1 MLVQRDDLTVEQHV
15 GLELACKDGE
25 RARDLGEL
33 AGLVVAEPRPE
44 PHGTRAATGPHH
56 GERSNAVVLRLVGE
70 PRVGQRGLVQ
80 RGQHR
85 AGERLWH
92 RRCRQCK
99 HARRVRPGDI
109 IVTFQGEPIQSPHDL
124 TRRVAGTP
132 PGSKVTL
139 RVARSG
145 GQTSVDTTLGRLKDA
160 PPSPAGAER

>member
-1 MLVQRDDLTVEQHV
+1 
-15 GLELACKDGE
+15 
-25 RARDLGEL
+25 
-33 AGLVVAEPRPE
+33 
-44 PHGTRAATGPHH
+44 
-56 GERSNAVVLRLVGE
+56 
-70 PRVGQRGLVQ
+70 
-80 RGQHR
+80 
-85 AGERLWH
+85 
-92 RRCRQCK
+92 
-99 HARRVRPGDI
+99 VRPGDI